1 MIPGIPMSTTP
12 HDTPDFDSAHPV
24 LSPGDAGR
32 FEAALFAGDETLEWP
47 AMQQAGLAIADAV
60 LRDFREIGDF
70 PERARVL
77 VLAGKGHNG
86 GDALITARAILRK
99 YPRARAEVCFV
110 FGERALRPLAAR
122 AWRELALE
130 PGCAGVA
137 SAMIGGAYDLCLDGV
152 FGFQFHPPIEE
163 RVAALIE
170 RVNALPAR
178 LRAAV
183 DLPSGGAFRADFTY
197 ATGIVKTPA
206 LENPNS
212 GRVRY
217 LDLGF
222 WACGDSSPLSTNRFI
237 GSQDDPQ
244 NEGKTRG
251 DNPSPR
257 AAILTPSILAP
268 LRALRSSRTD
278 KRDYGHLFIVG
289 GSRNYPGAVLMSALA
304 ALRSGAGLVTV
315 FAPESIVAACAARA
329 PEAMW
334 AGWPE
339 TPAGNL
345 ALEGLHLFRELAPRA
360 TAALIGPGL
369 SREAE
374 TLALAAELAKI
385 SAVPLVLDADALQPQ
400 IVSAGNAPRILTP
413 HAGEYERVAKNI
425 PRGAVVVRKGPLTRI
440 EKAGAA
446 YVSLFGGPVLAR
458 GGSGDL
464 LAGLTGGLL
473 AQTPQTPVLAAC
485 RGAVWH
491 GAAADCLARARGQC
505 AVSVTQLLDFLP
517 EALRGANC
525 QVCSVEAS
533 PQKQTWQSA
542 LRGESQ

>member
-1 MIPGIPMSTTP
+1 MSTTP

-24 LSPGDAGR
+24 LSSGDAGR
-32 FEAALFAGDETLEWP
+32 FEAALFAGDETREWP
-47 AMQQAGLAIADAV
+47 AMQQAGLAIAAAV

-70 PERARVL
+70 PENARIL

-86 GDALITARAILRK
+86 GDALIAARAILRK

-110 FGERALRPLAAR
+110 FGERALRPLAVR

-130 PGCAGVA
+130 SGCAGVA

-152 FGFQFHPPIEE
+152 FGFQFHPPVEE
-163 RVAALIE
+163 RVATLIE
-170 RVNALPAR
+170 RVNALPVR

-183 DLPSGGAFRADFTY
+183 DLPSGGAFCADFTY

-206 LENPNS
+206 LENPDS

-222 WACGDSSPLSTNRFI
+222 FSGTGCQPVSPSVFL
-237 GSQDDPQ
+237 
-244 NEGKTRG
+244 
-251 DNPSPR
+251 SPR
-257 AAILTPSILAP
+257 AGSPCHVLTPSILAP
-268 LRALRSSRTD
+268 LRALRPSRSD

-289 GSRNYPGAVLMSALA
+289 GSRNYPGAVLMSAMA

-334 AGWPE
+334 TGWPE

-345 ALEGLHLFRELAPRA
+345 ALEGLHLFREIAPRA

-385 SAVPLVLDADALQPQ
+385 SDVPLVIDADALQPQ

-413 HAGEYERVAKNI
+413 HAGEYERIAKNI
-425 PRGAVVVRKGPLTRI
+425 PRDAIVVRKGPLTRI
-440 EKAGAA
+440 EKAGADAGAA

-473 AQTPQTPVLAAC
+473 AQTPQTPLLAAC

-517 EALRGANC
+517 EALRH
-525 QVCSVEAS
+525 E
-533 PQKQTWQSA
+533 
-542 LRGESQ
+542 